1 MRALLSLLSQW
12 SRAQRPRFSH
22 CVIALLFCT
31 GGASASVLYTGTV
44 ASDVQ
49 SASFGSSQTTRAI
62 GAAADG
68 TIYVGFFS
76 ADGTQIRVARS
87 TDRGATF
94 SPSVIA
100 DTAAVGKTF
109 ATASLAVSPAG
120 AVFVAYEDSSSNVF
134 LARSTNS
141 GVTFAVVSGL
151 GAAGPV
157 AGVQVQTQGNYVYVG
172 YAVSGG
178 VALAVSSDGGVT
190 FPTPPATVATSGF
203 YFGLLVDSSNGD
215 VVVGAENAGLYVRV
229 SHDHGVTFDP
239 EQNPSG
245 SAYYSNWTI
254 SSDVSGRYLWVNGSN
269 IGLPGGDSGYQIDLS
284 DFSTTTRSAFLPTAT
299 GGSRSMYGVGCGDVV
314 DSVAGSV
321 AVVHDFGTTLGTTH
335 SITGTNQT
343 TFVNPFTGDALITY
357 QNGTATKL
365 DVYENEVFGCGI
377 QLSMTVSDGHDFAR
391 YGQTMNY
398 LVTLSGNGFGSADG
412 IAVSLTTPGSA
423 LDLANAQWQCIGS
436 DNTAI
441 CPSSSGTGASLGTV
455 ALPAGTRMTWLVSV
469 PVLIGSSDDTIEL
482 DADAAGSVTAS
493 GSDTDTLVIFRNG
506 FDVMNS
512 DGTRGKE

>member
-1 MRALLSLLSQW
+1 MRAFLSLLSQW

-31 GGASASVLYTGTV
+31 GGASASALYTGTV

-100 DTAAVGKTF
+100 DTAEVGKTF
-109 ATASLAVSPAG
+109 STASIAVNPAG
-120 AVFVAYEDSSSNVF
+120 GVYVAYVDSSSNVF
-134 LARSTNS
+134 LAYSTNN
-141 GVTFAVVSGL
+141 GVTFTVVSGL
-151 GAAGPV
+151 GVANSSG
-157 AGVQVQTQGNYVYVG
+157 AGVQVQTQGSYVYVG
-172 YAVSGG
+172 YVVLGTG
-178 VALAVSSDGGVT
+178 VAVVVSSDGGVT
-190 FPTPPATVATSGF
+190 FPTPPTTVAINGGF
-203 YFGLLVDSSNGD
+203 FGLLVDSSNGD
-215 VVVGAENAGLYVRV
+215 VVVGAENASLSVRV
-229 SHDHGVTFDP
+229 SHDHGMTFDP
-239 EQNPSG
+239 VQNPSG
-245 SAYYSNWTI
+245 SVFFSNWTI
-254 SSDVSGRYLWVNGSN
+254 SSDVSGRYLWVGGSALAN
-269 IGLPGGDSGYQIDLS
+269 TVYEIDLS
-284 DFSTTTRSAFLPTAT
+284 NWASDARTAFLATAT
-299 GGSRSMYGVGCGDVV
+299 PSARSMYGAGCGDVV
-314 DSVAGSV
+314 DSIDGAW